1 LVPVAARRIFADPR
15 IVQAEMGDGRQ
26 KDYGK
31 IVQFAFVR
39 GAGIELDD
47 RKYTDLSLA
56 RWYGFRSRLDA
67 SGFVTFPIANV
78 RLSCTFVRE
87 FCAAAG
93 TGYER
98 KAEARESF

>member
-1 LVPVAARRIFADPR
+1 VDPR

-39 GAGIELDD
+39 GAGIEFDD
-47 RKYTDLSLA
+47 RKYTDLSLV

-67 SGFVTFPIANV
+67 SGFVTFQIANIG
-78 RLSCTFVRE
+78 LCYTSVRE
-87 FCAAAG
+87 VCAIAG
-93 TGYER
+93 TGCER
-98 KAEARESF
+98 KADVWESV